1 MTANRGIERLF
12 ASGAATL
19 ATIAL
24 AAGCAPEIVPDRA
37 QTEGDAGENPPPASP
52 VRRAPAA
59 PDTET
64 TEGGAPAAE
73 GGNEAEVSFTMIQ
86 VRAGAEFEIELI
98 DPIRV
103 GEQRPG
109 DRFRAGVIRPLIENN
124 MVLVPLNSLVEGAIT
139 AMEISGDG
147 GEAMVKLRFVD
158 VLFNGRKWPIS
169 ASVVAIDPAGLGAWA
184 DEAAT
189 EPILGRVIGG
199 GRRGLVVGAAAG
211 VAPGTA
217 ILLSAGD
224 AAPGLEPGAIL
235 RVRLDEPFV
244 FGIPAM

>member
-1 MTANRGIERLF
+1 MTAKRGIERLV
-12 ASGAATL
+12 ATGAAAL

-37 QTEGDAGENPPPASP
+37 RTEGDAGENPPPASP

-64 TEGGAPAAE
+64 TEGGAPAE
-73 GGNEAEVSFTMIQ
+73 GGNEAEVSFTMVQ

-124 MVLVPLNSLVEGAIT
+124 MVLVPMNSLVEGAIT

-147 GEAMVKLRFVD
+147 GEAMIKLRFLEVF
-158 VLFNGRKWPIS
+158 FNGREWPIS
-169 ASVVAIDPAGLGAWA
+169 ASVVSIDAAGLGAWA

-199 GRRGLVVGAAAG
+199 GRRGSVVGAAAG

-217 ILLSAGD
+217 ILLPAGD
-224 AAPGLEPGAIL
+224 AAPGLDPGAIL

>member
-1 MTANRGIERLF
+1 MTAKRGIERLV
-12 ASGAATL
+12 ASGAAAL

-37 QTEGDAGENPPPASP
+37 RTEADAGENPPPTSP

-64 TEGGAPAAE
+64 TEGGAPAE
-73 GGNEAEVSFTMIQ
+73 GGNEAEVSFTMVQ

-124 MVLVPLNSLVEGAIT
+124 MVLVPLNSLVGGAIT
-139 AMEISGDG
+139 AMEISADGD
-147 GEAMVKLRFVD
+147 EAMVKLRFVN
-158 VLFNGRKWPIS
+158 VLFNGREWPIS
-169 ASVVAIDPAGLGAWA
+169 ASVVAIDPAGLGAGA

-217 ILLSAGD
+217 ILLPAGD

>member
-1 MTANRGIERLF
+1 MTARRGIERLF

-73 GGNEAEVSFTMIQ
+73 GGNEAEVSFTMVQ

-224 AAPGLEPGAIL
+224 AAPGLESGAIL